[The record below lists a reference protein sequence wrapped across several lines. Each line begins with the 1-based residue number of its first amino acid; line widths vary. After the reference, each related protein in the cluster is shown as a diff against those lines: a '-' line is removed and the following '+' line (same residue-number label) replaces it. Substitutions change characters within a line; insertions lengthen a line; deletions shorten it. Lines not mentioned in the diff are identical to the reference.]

1 MSLKKRGKTWHC
13 HFVVNGQRFRQSL
26 ETTDWREAQAKE
38 KELIAAA
45 SEGKLHQTSAT
56 LTRQPFGLA
65 ADDYVTARKLELAPA
80 SQAKEKQLLVQLRAY
95 FKQEPLKAITAKRII
110 EYRAWRAEQKVG
122 PATLNAELGILRRIL
137 KRAKLWSRVADDI
150 RPLKEPSTIGRAL
163 TEDDKQ
169 RLLKTAVMRPEW
181 ETAFLAAILC
191 LNTTTR
197 GCELKGLQ
205 WSDVD
210 LFERTVTVRKS
221 KTAAGVRAIP
231 LTDVACSALARL
243 RTRAESFGRVDPA
256 HYVFAAYGTR
266 MTFNDTKIV
275 GTPTRN
281 SATHAQKFS
290 KAVKLMDESL
300 LRSTGLGELDRK
312 LVTFWTLGTH
322 TLPYVDTFPMLVLLG
337 KMGTGKSQ
345 ALSIIGNFAYHPVTF
360 SLRGMTAPAIRDE
373 FAGCHE
379 GTAIVEEAD
388 SAWNDKDA
396 AFERMLS
403 DRYQRASA
411 RASHK
416 VPALDSGWWES
427 VSKPYFG
434 ATALVQMDMTR
445 RLQWSWRVEG
455 QQ

>member
-1 MSLKKRGKTWHC
+1 MALKKRGKTWHC

-26 ETTDWREAQAKE
+26 DTTDWREAQAKE

-56 LTRQPFGLA
+56 LTRQQFGLA

-95 FKQEPLKAITAKRII
+95 FKQEPLKAITARRII
-110 EYRAWRAEQKVG
+110 EYRTWRAEQGVG

-137 KRAKLWSRVADDI
+137 KRAKLWARVADDI

-169 RLLKTAVMRPEW
+169 RLLKMAGMRPEW

-221 KTAAGVRAIP
+221 KTEAGVRAIP

-243 RTRAESFGRVDPA
+243 RTRAESFGLVDPA

-266 MTFNDTKIV
+266 MTFNDTEIV
-275 GTPTRN
+275 GSKMVGFNPTKHVN
-281 SATHAQKFS
+281 SWRSAWRTLTKKAGLPGFRFHDLRHCAITSLAESGASDSTIMAIAGHVSRRMLERYSHVRMEAKR
-290 KAVKLMDESL
+290 KAVECLSKS
-300 LRSTGLGELDRK
+300 S
-312 LVTFWTLGTH
+312 
-322 TLPYVDTFPMLVLLG
+322 
-337 KMGTGKSQ
+337 KMGGYDTNHDTNSGIV
-345 ALSIIGNFAYHPVTF
+345 AVRPV
-360 SLRGMTAPAIRDE
+360 
-373 FAGCHE
+373 
-379 GTAIVEEAD
+379 
-388 SAWNDKDA
+388 
-396 AFERMLS
+396 
-403 DRYQRASA
+403 
-411 RASHK
+411 
-416 VPALDSGWWES
+416 
-427 VSKPYFG
+427 
-434 ATALVQMDMTR
+434 
-445 RLQWSWRVEG
+445 
-455 QQ
+455 